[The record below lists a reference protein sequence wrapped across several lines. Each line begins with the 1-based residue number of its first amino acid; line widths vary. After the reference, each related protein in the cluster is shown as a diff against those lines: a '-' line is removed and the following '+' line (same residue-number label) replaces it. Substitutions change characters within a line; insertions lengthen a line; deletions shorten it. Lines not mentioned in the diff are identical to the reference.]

1 MVRRKRYVAILCVI
15 IGFCAGSQQ
24 AALGTGMV
32 TLSKP
37 ADRVFEEVVDG
48 NARPGLLDIR
58 RTESSHALLFPLILA
73 QPDLIASASQGVGG
87 YILVAQET
95 KADAPAEPQ
104 AIVQETKNVDASV
117 EPQSVMREIR
127 SAPRISGSKQRRRK
141 PVMAGVPA
149 GPQAVAQEIREPE
162 SQVVV
167 QETKEPE
174 SQAVTQRT
182 KEPESQA
189 VVQGAEEIDTLDSL
203 LAEIQKTKSADIPAE
218 PRAEAKKSKLPASD
232 KKVRKTHY
240 AMAPIR
246 WKGNLSETLSLES
259 HTQKIHSVND
269 SLGGFAAL
277 TRSTSKTRGLLSTQ
291 TADITAK
298 TYILAQYLA
307 QLDGG
312 VHVISRKAAFSSTNF
327 GESGGGYGYGRADSR
342 TNQVSGDVGLG
353 LFPQSRFPFNLRL
366 GAGDTRDRTEAIGAN
381 TVGEAR
387 SKSISMDQTYKPRS
401 KLYTYHAHYE
411 NTTINHLGTL
421 EDTTH
426 SLWSGDYRKNT
437 NEHKIQADVRYNDK
451 LRDPAAGISTRVNN
465 FNIRDNYL
473 PSDSLLTLNSLASL
487 YSSTERVAGSNYN
500 THILQAD
507 TGGSWQPEAED
518 IPLFMD
524 GGVRLFK
531 MTSKDT
537 TTQKDIV
544 TQSVSG
550 NIGATYPFIIFS
562 RGVLGRADGMVA
574 STSSG
579 GFQNLSTSQRGT
591 LTYNSG
597 TTKLWKNAS
606 YSWNANGGA
615 ANQTGYGSNT
625 SSVFAGV
632 GQGLSVP
639 YASTM
644 FGRKW
649 QVRPQ
654 VQQSLDTVIDRVNG
668 HSTRLINTGA
678 VSLSP
683 PAAILPNKHL
693 LGESVQTSGLT
704 SAASLRVTDV
714 YSIGKR
720 KTHYRTITWGIHEKS
735 RNHFSRGG
743 FVLDAQWG
751 AVQSSAG
758 NSSTSSIGGGLAFLG
773 NTSISYNKNSVLG
786 VRGLNYSAVFSITG
800 QAEARVADP
809 NSANPKFPWG
819 LDQNLKYKV
828 GKNEVVLRGNIYDR
842 YGVKDV
848 SLWLLFRAWRT
859 IGNN

>member
-1 MVRRKRYVAILCVI
+1 MVRRKRYVAIFCVI
-15 IGFCAGSQQ
+15 IGFCAGGQQ

-37 ADRVFEEVVDG
+37 AGKVFEETVDG
-48 NARPGLLDIR
+48 NTRPGLLDIR
-58 RTESSHALLFPLILA
+58 LPESSHASLFPLILA

-104 AIVQETKNVDASV
+104 AIVQETKNTDAPT

-127 SAPRISGSKQRRRK
+127 SVPRLSGSKQRRRK
-141 PVMAGVPA
+141 PVMAGVPS
-149 GPQAVAQEIREPE
+149 GPQAVAQE
-162 SQVVV
+162 
-167 QETKEPE
+167 TGEPE
-174 SQAVTQRT
+174 SQAVAQET
-182 KEPESQA
+182 KEPGSQA
-189 VVQGAEEIDTLDSL
+189 VAQETKEPGSQALVQGAEEIDTLDSL
-203 LAEIQKTKSADIPAE
+203 LAEIQKTKSADIPVE
-218 PRAEAKKSKLPASD
+218 PQAEAKKFKLPTSD
-232 KKVRKTHY
+232 KKIIKTHY

-246 WKGNLSETLSLES
+246 WNGKLSETVSLES
-259 HTQKIHSVND
+259 HTQKIHSAND
-269 SLGGFAAL
+269 SLGGFAAPAMN
-277 TRSTSKTRGLLSTQ
+277 TSKTRGLVNTQ
-291 TADITAK
+291 TADITAN

-312 VHVISRKAAFSSTNF
+312 VHVTSRKSVSSSNSF
-327 GESGGGYGYGRADSR
+327 GEGGGGNGYGRADSR
-342 TNQVSGDVGLG
+342 TNRISGDVGLG

-381 TVGEAR
+381 TVEEAR

-411 NTTINHLGTL
+411 NTTINHLGIL

-437 NEHKIQADVRYNDK
+437 NEHKIQADARYNDK
-451 LRDPAAGISTRVNN
+451 LNDPATGISTHVNN
-465 FNIRDNYL
+465 FSIRDNYL

-487 YSSTERVAGSNYN
+487 YSSTERVAGSNNN
-500 THILQAD
+500 TRILQAD

-531 MTSKDT
+531 MTSKDA
-537 TTQKDIV
+537 TTQKDTT

-550 NIGATYPFIIFS
+550 NLGATYPFIIFS
-562 RGVLGRADGMVA
+562 RNVLGRADSMVA

-579 GFQNLSTSQRGT
+579 GVQNLSTSQRGT

-597 TTKLWKNAS
+597 ITKLWKNAS

-615 ANQTGYGSNT
+615 ANQTGYGSNN

-649 QVRPQ
+649 QIRPQ

-683 PAAILPNKHL
+683 PAAILPNRHL

-720 KTHYRTITWGIHEKS
+720 MTHYRTIFWGIHEKS
-735 RNHFSRGG
+735 RSQFSRGG
-743 FVLDAQWG
+743 LVLDAQWG

-758 NSSTSSIGGGLAFLG
+758 NSSTSGMGGGLAFLG
-773 NTSISYNKNSVLG
+773 NTTLRYGKESAFG
-786 VRGLNYSAVFSITG
+786 VHGLSYSAVFSITG
-800 QAEARVADP
+800 RAEARVADP

-828 GKNEVVLRGNIYDR
+828 GKNEVVLRGNISDR
-842 YGVKDV
+842 YGVRDT